1 MKIITIFHNFNSSI
15 TTTIFII
22 IMCVGVLTWATGI
35 IMTLLILLFVAFI
48 IPAVDFLII
57 NPIIKLLSLIQKNI
71 EVYK

>member
-35 IMTLLILLFVAFI
+35 IMTLLILLFVSFI